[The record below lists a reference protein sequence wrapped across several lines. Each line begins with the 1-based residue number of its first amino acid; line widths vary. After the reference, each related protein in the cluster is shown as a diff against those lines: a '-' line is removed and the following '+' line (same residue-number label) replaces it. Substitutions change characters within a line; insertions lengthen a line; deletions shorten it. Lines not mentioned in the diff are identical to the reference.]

1 MQTNSVQSFTKLH
14 IASVGKGNICWSH
27 HFLKSLPLCCLT
39 PVIPFMFSNVSL
51 LPETRFVAP
60 QHWTSP
66 DRPRKTKTAS
76 SLFFCQVHEKCMWR
90 RRPVKY
96 NFKPNNSA
104 QKQMVMPSR
113 KENRTFWSNLV
124 VQNCYSNR
132 QWQSAIGKCLSTEIQ
147 GIQHFSRPGSRH
159 KYPCANPCSIV
170 CCMSC
175 RSRHFSC
182 TDKADI
188 ERCLRSTFRVKIQIT
203 TWCLQYLV
211 IFSRAYIK

>member
-39 PVIPFMFSNVSL
+39 PVIPFMLINVSL
-51 LPETRFVAP
+51 FPETRFVAP

-132 QWQSAIGKCLSTEIQ
+132 QSESAWAPKSKESNIFLGLVPDTSIRVQIPVVLCAVCLVAVGTSLARIRQ
-147 GIQHFSRPGSRH
+147 ILSGAFDPPSGL
-159 KYPCANPCSIV
+159 K
-170 CCMSC
+170 
-175 RSRHFSC
+175 
-182 TDKADI
+182 
-188 ERCLRSTFRVKIQIT
+188 FR
-203 TWCLQYLV
+203 
-211 IFSRAYIK
+211 